1 MRSPFIFMTDLELEI
16 QDICNQILY
25 YPNKIYEIF
34 CDYFG
39 EERVD
44 LQAISEETIKD
55 FFLEECNN
63 NLEELLEN
71 KYSYLSNFHNLYRNC
86 LILVHF
92 PKVRITNEYDEYV
105 DVKDLWAKV
114 EFDYKG
120 RIKGTFKLN
129 RSTYLLSHI
138 TSDYMHSHCPGI
150 SHILEF
156 KDCCLGTGPIKNTI
170 HSLMMGFDDSLL
182 QLFCFELDK
191 YVATESVIGVPYR
204 KLSNIKKADLTNPI
218 SDFKYANHYNIP
230 VEYRDFI
237 KDFIT
242 DFIKSRKIKLN
253 YFNNSYG
260 LGMPFMEYIL
270 TISNHFIEWYN
281 NSLGTYNF
289 DTVCLFNDRIL
300 EKVAISDNKIYTKCN
315 TRASHHLERQGQ
327 VMFIFKG
334 KGVCLNIINDS
345 IEDEGQVIILSIN
358 IATAILKSILKTFN
372 YN

>member
-1 MRSPFIFMTDLELEI
+1 MEELELEI

-44 LQAISEETIKD
+44 LQVITEETIKD
-55 FFLEECNN
+55 FFLEECSK

-71 KYSYLSNFHNLYRNC
+71 KDLYLCNFNSLYRIYN
-86 LILVHF
+86 ILVYF
-92 PKVRITNEYDEYV
+92 PEVRITNEYDEYV

-120 RIKGTFKLN
+120 KIKGNFKLN
-129 RSTYLLSHI
+129 RSTYSLSHI
-138 TSDYMHSHCPGI
+138 SSNYVHSHCPGI
-150 SHILEF
+150 DPILEF

-170 HSLMMGFDDSLL
+170 HSLMMEFDESLL

-191 YVATESVIGVPYR
+191 YVATESVQGVPYR
-204 KLSNIKKADLTNPI
+204 KLSSIKKANLSNPVSNFI
-218 SDFKYANHYNIP
+218 YKKQCNIP
-230 VEYRDFI
+230 IEYRDFI
-237 KDFIT
+237 KDFVT
-242 DFIKSRKIKLN
+242 DFIKSKKIKLN

-260 LGMPFMEYIL
+260 LGMPFIEYIL

-289 DTVCLFNDRIL
+289 DTLCLFSDKIL
-300 EKVAISDNKIYTKCN
+300 EKVAINDNKIYTKCN
-315 TRASHHLERQGQ
+315 NRVSHHLEKQGQ
-327 VMFIFKG
+327 VMFTFKG
-334 KGVCLNIINDS
+334 KEIRLNIIDDYN
-345 IEDEGQVIILSIN
+345 EDEGQVIILNIN
-358 IATAILKSILKTFN
+358 IATIILKSILKTFN
-372 YN
+372 YNYGK

>member
-1 MRSPFIFMTDLELEI
+1 MTDLELEI

-39 EERVD
+39 EDKVD
-44 LQAISEETIKD
+44 LQVLSEKTIKD
-55 FFLEECNN
+55 FFLEECNK

-71 KYSYLSNFHNLYRNC
+71 KNSHLYNFYNLYRTC
-86 LILVHF
+86 VILVHF
-92 PKVRITNEYDEYV
+92 PEVKITNEYDEYV
-105 DVKDLWAKV
+105 NIKDLWAKV

-120 RIKGTFKLN
+120 KIKGNFKLS
-129 RSTYLLSHI
+129 RSTYFLSHVN
-138 TSDYMHSHCPGI
+138 SDYAHSHCPGV
-150 SHILEF
+150 SPILEF

-170 HSLMMGFDDSLL
+170 HSLMIGFDEDLL

-191 YVATESVIGVPYR
+191 YVATESVQGVPYR
-204 KLSNIKKADLTNPI
+204 RISSIKKVNLSNPI
-218 SDFKYANHYNIP
+218 SDFVYKKQYNIP
-230 VEYRDFI
+230 AEYRDVI
-237 KDFIT
+237 NDFVT
-242 DFIKSRKIKLN
+242 DFIKSKKIKLN

-289 DTVCLFNDRIL
+289 DTLCLFSDNIL
-300 EKVAISDNKIYTKCN
+300 EKVAISNNKIYTKCN
-315 TRASHHLERQGQ
+315 SRSSHHLEKQGQ
-327 VMFIFKG
+327 TMFTFKG
-334 KGVCLNIINDS
+334 KEVCLNIIDDS
-345 IEDEGQVIILSIN
+345 EEDEGQVIILNVN

-372 YN
+372 YNYGK